1 MSTSDIHNRIFNWV
15 ISCLKL
21 LKSLPRDT
29 VSLVIIHQLAKA
41 CTSVGANDRE
51 AVTSSSNKDFV
62 AKYQI
67 ARKEL
72 AESIYWI
79 EVLKEL
85 YPSIDFTYCLNEA
98 EEILKILSRVVLN
111 VKSKANI

>member
-1 MSTSDIHNRIFNWV
+1 MLTSDIHDRIFNWV
-15 ISCLKL
+15 ISCLRL

-51 AVTSSSNKDFV
+51 AVTSSSNKDFI

-72 AESIYWI
+72 AESIYWMK
-79 EVLKEL
+79 VLKEL
-85 YPSIDFTYCLNEA
+85 YPLIDFTNCLNEA